1 MAWNFKDRIEDL
13 SGIIPTTADGL
24 QFVENAVVDV
34 IDKTKQFQP
43 ADLPLFAQ
51 EITVSDSGTAIE
63 NATILDVKVGAK
75 NCRSVGAAQRLAVS
89 DSTSIDYATTTDPAY
104 YILHGKLFVYP
115 TGGVNRAN
123 VVRPGAV
130 SSWNSDTSSIANF
143 PDDKYRLVVINASM
157 QNILHKIG
165 ILELNTMIDSDW
177 GDTLDYDFDGEN
189 IDFNTWYQTLGDM
202 IQKQEDVELAQAQMN
217 KISTF
222 TQSDQQQLQKHI
234 ALYNTLKM
242 EYESAF
248 GMRNATP
255 Q

>member
-51 EITVSDSGTAIE
+51 EITVSDSGTEIE
-63 NATILDVKVGAK
+63 NAIILDVKVGSK
-75 NCRSVGAAQRLAVS
+75 NCRSIGAAERHAAA

-104 YILHGKLFVYP
+104 YIHLRNLFVLP
-115 TGGVNRAN
+115 TGGTNKAN
-123 VVRPGAV
+123 VVKPGAV
-130 SSWNSDTSSIANF
+130 NSWNSDTSSIDYF
-143 PDDKYRLVVINASM
+143 PDDKYRLVAINASM
-157 QNILHKIG
+157 QNILHKMG

-177 GDTLDYDFDGEN
+177 TSLDYDFDDEN
-189 IDFNTWYQTLGDM
+189 IDYSTWYQTLGDM
-202 IQKQEDVELAQAQMN
+202 IQNQEDVELAQAQMN

-222 TQSDQQQLQKHI
+222 TQSDQQQLQKHM
-234 ALYNTLKM
+234 ALYNSLKI

-248 GMRNATP
+248 GMRSATP